1 MLGVDEMRWAIQFL
15 NGSQQRAAALVG
27 KTVESQQPSVAGS
40 PKGGAYDALPQTKQL
55 ISSCLSLMSVFKAAE
70 RSDFAAS
77 VPPVVL
83 HKLIDRMIE
92 LLKPSHADNMDLY
105 AELKTAADGV
115 QAQLASRTA
124 TR

>member
-1 MLGVDEMRWAIQFL
+1 MRWAIRFL
-15 NGSQQRAAALVG
+15 NDSQQRAAALVD
-27 KTVESQQPSVAGS
+27 KTQQQSVPDSAAESSAPSHG
-40 PKGGAYDALPQTKQL
+40 ALPQTKQL
-55 ISSCLSLMSVFKAAE
+55 ISACLCLMSVFKAAE

-83 HKLIDRMIE
+83 YKLISRMVE
-92 LLKPSHADNMDLY
+92 LLKPSHGDNMDLY

-115 QAQLASRTA
+115 QAQLAFQSA